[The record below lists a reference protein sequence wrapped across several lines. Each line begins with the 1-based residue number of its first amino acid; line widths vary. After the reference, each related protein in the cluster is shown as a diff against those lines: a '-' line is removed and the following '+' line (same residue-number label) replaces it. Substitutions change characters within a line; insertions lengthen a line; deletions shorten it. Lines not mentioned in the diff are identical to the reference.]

1 MAGSG
6 ALQNSPIFSALTSS
20 PSSSSSSPPR
30 VHVLGSPQ
38 TPTRPYSSS
47 SSTSQPSPLPSSMPP
62 MTNQCKTSR
71 NPNKEGLFM
80 GPSPGTFL
88 KKKRPARIHIPV
100 SQLGFGF
107 ELPKLEETMDFVEVD
122 QANGYSVY
130 CKKGRKGAME
140 DRYSA
145 FVDFHTDSIQAFFGV
160 FDGHGGPMAAE
171 FAAKNLHE
179 NIKDQLMMMTSGE
192 SEKKNIEEA
201 VKNGYLMTDKNFL
214 KEGISGGTCCLTALI
229 QDHSLVISNAGDC
242 RAVMSRRG
250 VAEALTSDHRPS
262 RKDEKDRIQTLGGY
276 VDCCRGVWRV
286 QGSLAVTRGIGD
298 GNLKQWVIAEPET
311 KVLKIKPDCEFL
323 ILGSDGLWD
332 KVSNQE
338 AVDAAR
344 PLFMDVD
351 KSDVLSACKQLVDLS
366 IKRGS
371 TDDISVMII
380 QLGHFVSCPSSDTI
394 LKKKR
399 LPPIVIP
406 VARFS
411 FGFKSPKC
419 AEGSNMDVSKVET
432 NGYSVYLV
440 SNDGDC
446 RAVMS
451 RRGVAEALTSDHR
464 PLRKDERD
472 RIQTLEN

>member
-1 MAGSG
+1 
-6 ALQNSPIFSALTSS
+6 
-20 PSSSSSSPPR
+20 
-30 VHVLGSPQ
+30 
-38 TPTRPYSSS
+38 
-47 SSTSQPSPLPSSMPP
+47 
-62 MTNQCKTSR
+62 
-71 NPNKEGLFM
+71 
-80 GPSPGTFL
+80 
-88 KKKRPARIHIPV
+88 
-100 SQLGFGF
+100 
-107 ELPKLEETMDFVEVD
+107 
-122 QANGYSVY
+122 
-130 CKKGRKGAME
+130 
-140 DRYSA
+140 
-145 FVDFHTDSIQAFFGV
+145 
-160 FDGHGGPMAAE
+160 MAAE

-332 KVSNQE
+332 KVSDQE

-380 QLGHFVSCPSSDTI
+380 QLGHFVSW
-394 LKKKR
+394 
-399 LPPIVIP
+399 
-406 VARFS
+406 
-411 FGFKSPKC
+411 
-419 AEGSNMDVSKVET
+419 
-432 NGYSVYLV
+432 
-440 SNDGDC
+440 
-446 RAVMS
+446 
-451 RRGVAEALTSDHR
+451 
-464 PLRKDERD
+464 
-472 RIQTLEN
+472 